1 MLEYSHVECTVSIKH
16 MIRDSQHG
24 DISAVSLL
32 MTATL
37 LGRSRNLTLQ
47 LLQFFCKAV
56 DKITD
61 SLENKES
68 KIQPGVRAEDRYSK
82 TWFDLS
88 DWISSTSNFFLHFIV
103 SLMERAWK

>member
-1 MLEYSHVECTVSIKH
+1 
-16 MIRDSQHG
+16 MIRGSQHG

-37 LGRSRNLTLQ
+37 LGRNLTLQ
-47 LLQFFCKAV
+47 LLQFFCKPV

-61 SLENKES
+61 SLANKES

-88 DWISSTSNFFLHFIV
+88 DRISSTSNFFLHFIV
-103 SLMERAWK
+103 SLMERAWE

>member
-47 LLQFFCKAV
+47 LLQFFCKPV

-61 SLENKES
+61 SLAKKVRSSQGLEQRID
-68 KIQPGVRAEDRYSK
+68 IQRHGLIYQTGFLLLV
-82 TWFDLS
+82 
-88 DWISSTSNFFLHFIV
+88 TSFYIL
-103 SLMERAWK
+103 